1 MCAIVVGRLAGFG
14 TSILRT
20 ASGPPCQAT
29 PLMSYSNEFLVLVFS
44 LYLLQAAFPFCF
56 QFHLFLPSMA
66 MLARPAQTLEVCV
79 VVATL
84 RCLPMRGIT
93 MYLISNLT
101 CFILFRDCFSE
112 VFIPPY
118 TLVVSQQSQKQL
130 ARQGQ
135 LAKHLATLKHHSKEL
150 KYTSI
155 VGHGWIKVADICWET
170 LRRLSR
176 SHSRNAH
183 RYRPSVWSG
192 PGMESPE

>member
-14 TSILRT
+14 TSILKT

-29 PLMSYSNEFLVLVFS
+29 PFMSYSNKFLVLVFS
-44 LYLLQAAFPFCF
+44 LYPLQAAFPFCL
-56 QFHLFLPSMA
+56 QTHLFLPSMA

-93 MYLISNLT
+93 MYLISSCTRSNLT

-112 VFIPPY
+112 IFIPPY

-135 LAKHLATLKHHSKEL
+135 LAKYLAILKHHSKEL
-150 KYTSI
+150 MYTSI
-155 VGHGWIKVADICWET
+155 VGHGCINAADNCRET
-170 LRRLSR
+170 LRRLSW
-176 SHSRNAH
+176 SHYSRKAH
-183 RYRPSVWSG
+183 RNSQ
-192 PGMESPE
+192 